1 MAKDPAVLAH
11 QEWLGY
17 VQPAGL
23 VVSIPAMLDANVRIN
38 QNIAPDHRRFLDA
51 LPSSSDGE
59 PIPEVAD
66 FPQFA
71 QAVLGWSAADLYG
84 APGSEPLPE
93 SLEVPLPDYSE
104 TLRPTYALR
113 EFEVTGNGR
122 EWILLIKVLPKG
134 TDFDAVDDS
143 DSRHWQASPQAKF
156 ERLLRQARVPIGLL
170 VNGQQIR
177 LVYAPE
183 KELSGHATFKLA
195 EMVKVA
201 GRPIFAAF
209 HMLLSFER
217 LYSVAERE
225 RLPAVLESSR
235 KYQNVVSTQLAS
247 QVLEALYELLRGFQ
261 AADDQAQGKLLHD
274 VLAKDPDHV
283 YRGLLTTLLRMVF
296 VLYAEDRGLLST
308 DPVFTNY
315 YSITGLYERLRI
327 DDGRYP
333 DTMDQRYGAW
343 AQLLTL
349 FRLIYRGGSHA
360 ALRIPARE
368 GYLFDPDRYLFL
380 EGRLDVNDEVSIPRV
395 PDGVLFRVLSKL
407 MLLDGERI
415 SYRTQAVEQIGSVYE
430 AIMGFELHVASGPS
444 IAIKPAKKHGAP
456 TTINL
461 EALLATPAKE
471 RQKRFTEESDQK
483 LTGKAVDLLKVAGTV
498 NDLMNALERK
508 IASSVTPG
516 IVAKGAMIF
525 QPSNERRRSGSHY
538 TPSSLTGPIVEAA
551 LAPVLKQLGDNPTPA
566 QILNLKVCDPA
577 MGSGAFLVEACR
589 QLGDALSRAWNTHNE
604 RPILPPDEDEALH
617 AQRQIA
623 QRCLYGVD
631 KNPMATDL
639 AKLSLWLA
647 TLAKDHPFT
656 FLDHSLRAGD
666 SLVGL
671 TRKQIA
677 AFNWN
682 EGDRQQSFLEP
693 VVRQR
698 IDRLSAY
705 RQRILAARDDV
716 PYTQLHQEM
725 EGAEETLAPLRQA
738 GDSVIAAFFSA
749 EKPKAK
755 DNARTVLRDLTE
767 RVFRN
772 VTDLESLAKIEEA
785 VSTLNSGSKG
795 IHPFHWELEFPEVF
809 AVDEHGEQT
818 GGFDV
823 IVGNPPFAGGRKVKE
838 AFGQNYLAWMQT
850 LHSESHGNADLVAQ
864 FFRRSFDLLTQ
875 GGCFGLIATNTI
887 GQGDTRHTGLRWICM
902 NGGSIYRAQKRLKWP
917 GQAAVVV
924 SVVHARKGSAKMPL
938 ILDGREVPVIT
949 AYLFHAGGNES
960 PNRLGANEKKCF
972 IGNVVLGMGFTFDD
986 SGEVGVTTDISEMNR
1001 LIEKNPKNGERIF
1014 PYLGGEELNT
1024 DPRHSHRRFIISFED
1039 WPLRRCNLGFSW
1051 IGASAEARR
1060 EWLRAGIVPIDY
1072 PDHVAEDY
1080 PDLLAIVEERVKPER
1095 MKDQQ
1100 REYREYWWKYARR
1113 AVDLNR
1119 YIRNFRPSEILAVNC
1134 GATPHLAISFIPASQ
1149 VFSHSLALF
1158 TSSSSATFS
1167 ALQSR
1172 PHEVWARFMAS
1183 SMKDDLRYTPSDCF
1197 ETFPFP
1203 VSYEA
1208 NADLEQAGK
1217 AYYDFR
1223 ADLMVQNDEGLTK
1236 TYNRFHDPNED
1247 SADIQRLRELH
1258 AAMDRAVLDAYGWQ
1272 DIQPVCAFFPEFDD
1286 EEEEDEGGRPKKKK
1300 YRYRWPDE
1308 IHDEVLARLLDL
1320 NRQRALEEGQLIAAE
1335 EAANALIAEAS
1346 KKSAKKSSRKK
1357 PGQPPSATLFGTE
1370 EEDA

>member
-17 VQPAGL
+17 VQPVGL

-38 QNIAPDHRRFLDA
+38 QNIAPNHRRFLEA
-51 LPSSSDGE
+51 LPADKDGE

-66 FPQFA
+66 FPQFV
-71 QAVLGWSAADLYG
+71 QAVLGWSEGDLYG
-84 APGSEPLPE
+84 SPGAPPLPE
-93 SLEVPLPDYSE
+93 NLEVPLPDYNE
-104 TLRPTYALR
+104 TLRPSYALR
-113 EFEVTGNGR
+113 EFEPPAGAR
-122 EWILLIKVLPKG
+122 EWILLVKVLPMG
-134 TDFDAVDDS
+134 IDFDAVEDVDA
-143 DSRHWQASPQAKF
+143 RHWQASPQAKF
-156 ERLLRQARVPIGLL
+156 ERLLRQTQIPIGLL
-170 VNGQQIR
+170 FNGRQIR

-183 KELSGHATFKLA
+183 KELSGYATFKLA

-209 HMLLSFER
+209 HTLLSFER
-217 LYSVAERE
+217 LYSVGERE
-225 RLPAVLESSR
+225 RLPAILENSR

-308 DPVFTNY
+308 DPVFANY

-360 ALRIPARE
+360 ALKIPARE

-380 EGRLDVNDEVSIPRV
+380 EGRIAPNDEVSIPRV

-415 SYRTQAVEQIGSVYE
+415 SYRTLAVEQIGSVYE

-461 EALLATPAKE
+461 EALLHTAPD
-471 RQKRFTEESDQK
+471 KRLKWFTDETDQK
-483 LTGKAVDLLKVAGTV
+483 LTGKAVDSFKAATNI
-498 NDLMNALERK
+498 NDLMTALDRK
-508 IASSVTPG
+508 IASAVTPG

-538 TPSSLTGPIVEAA
+538 TPASLTGPIVEAA
-551 LAPVLKQLGDNPTPA
+551 LAPVLKQLGDNPTSA

-589 QLGDALSRAWNTHNE
+589 QLGAALSRAWHAHND
-604 RPILPPDEDEALH
+604 RPILPIDEDEELH

-666 SLVGL
+666 SLIGL

-682 EGDRQQSFLEP
+682 AFGQMSLFDEKVQKRVEAVSKSRSE
-693 VVRQR
+693 
-698 IDRLSAY
+698 
-705 RQRILAARDDV
+705 ILTARDDV
-716 PYTQLHQEM
+716 PYTLLTQKM
-725 EGAEETLAPLRQA
+725 EKVEDDLSLPRQI
-738 GDSVIAAFFSA
+738 GDAVVAAFFA
-749 EKPKAK
+749 EDKPKARE
-755 DNARTVLRDLTE
+755 NVRTHLSGT
-767 RVFRN
+767 
-772 VTDLESLAKIEEA
+772 LAKDLKEHGFVA
-785 VSTLNSGSKG
+785 VDGEIDKAIAKLKAGSKG

-809 AVDEHGEQT
+809 AVDKSAEQT
-818 GGFDV
+818 SGFDV
-823 IVGNPPFAGGRKVKE
+823 IVGNPPFAGK
-838 AFGQNYLAWMQT
+838 NT
-850 LHSESHGNADLVAQ
+850 LIAANQDAYPDWLKAIHAESHGNADLVAH
-864 FFRRSFDLLTQ
+864 FFRRSFNLLRND
-875 GGCFGLIATNTI
+875 GCLGLIATNTI
-887 GQGDTRHTGLRWICM
+887 GQGDTRSTGLRWIC
-902 NGGSIYRAQKRLKWP
+902 NHGGTIYRAIKRFKWP
-917 GQAAVVV
+917 GEAAVVV
-924 SVVHARKGSAKMPL
+924 SVIHILRGNMAPPYILSGRQVARISAF
-938 ILDGREVPVIT
+938 
-949 AYLFHAGGNES
+949 LFHAGGNDDPATLE
-960 PNRLGANEKKCF
+960 ANGERSF
-972 IGNVVLGMGFTFDD
+972 IGSYILGMGFTFDD
-986 SGEVGVTTDISEMNR
+986 TDTKGVASPIADMHR
-1001 LIEKNPKNGERIF
+1001 LIAKDQRNAERIL
-1014 PYLGGEELNT
+1014 PYLGGEEVNNSPAQMHDRYVINFGDFPLERKAT
-1024 DPRHSHRRFIISFED
+1024 GHRWRDLKEETQRQQIHD
-1039 WPLRRCNLGFSW
+1039 GFV
-1051 IGASAEARR
+1051 A
-1060 EWLRAGIVPIDY
+1060 LDY
-1072 PDHVAEDY
+1072 PYPVASDW
-1080 PDLLAIVEERVKPER
+1080 PDLLEIVKQRVRPGRIKDNRENYRRLWWQFAERRPGLSTAMSRHRSVFCLSRVSPWHTLSSIPSSLVPAESLVVIAS
-1095 MKDQQ
+1095 
-1100 REYREYWWKYARR
+1100 ESYAM
-1113 AVDLNR
+1113 
-1119 YIRNFRPSEILAVNC
+1119 FSILQC
-1134 GATPHLAISFIPASQ
+1134 RS
-1149 VFSHSLALF
+1149 
-1158 TSSSSATFS
+1158 
-1167 ALQSR
+1167 
-1172 PHEVWARFMAS
+1172 HEVWARFMAS
-1183 SMKDDLRYTPSDCF
+1183 SLEDRLRYTPSDCF

-1203 VSYEA
+1203 ENYES
-1208 NADLEQAGK
+1208 NLGLETAGN

-1223 ADLMVQNDEGLTK
+1223 ADLMIRNDEGLTK

-1247 SADIQRLRELH
+1247 SADIQHLRKLH
-1258 AAMDRAVLDAYGWQ
+1258 AAMDRAVLDAYGWW
-1272 DIQPVCAFFPEFDD
+1272 DIQPVCEFFPEFD
-1286 EEEEDEGGRPKKKK
+1286 EEDEEGEGERPKRKK
-1300 YRYRWPDE
+1300 YRYRWPEE

-1320 NRQRALEEGQLIAAE
+1320 NRQRALEEGQILVPEQTTESPWSDENQKTAKRRGRKS
-1335 EAANALIAEAS
+1335 EATGSLG
-1346 KKSAKKSSRKK
+1346 
-1357 PGQPPSATLFGTE
+1357 PLFGTTE
-1370 EEDA
+1370 EEE

>member
-1 MAKDPAVLAH
+1 MAKDPAIFAH

-17 VQPAGL
+17 VQPVGL

-38 QNIAPDHRRFLDA
+38 QNVAPDHRRFLEA
-51 LPSSSDGE
+51 LPVDADGE
-59 PIPEVAD
+59 PIPEYAD
-66 FPQFA
+66 FPRFA
-71 QAVLGWSAADLYG
+71 QIVLGWEASDLYG
-84 APGSEPLPE
+84 APGAAPLPE
-93 SLEVPLPDYSE
+93 TLEVSLPDYNE
-104 TLRPTYALR
+104 TLRPSYALR
-113 EFEVTGNGR
+113 EYEPASGAR
-122 EWILLIKVLPKG
+122 EWILLVKVLPMG
-134 TDFDAVDDS
+134 VNFDAVEEV
-143 DSRHWQASPQAKF
+143 DSRHWQASLQAKF
-156 ERLLRQARVPIGLL
+156 ERLLRQTKVPIGLL
-170 VNGQQIR
+170 FNGRQIR

-195 EMVKVA
+195 EMVNVA

-209 HMLLSFER
+209 QMLLSAER

-225 RLPAVLESSR
+225 RLPAILENSR

-261 AADDQAQGKLLHD
+261 AADDQAHGKLLHD
-274 VLAKDPDHV
+274 VLVKDPDHV

-308 DPVFTNY
+308 DPVFANY

-380 EGRLDVNDEVSIPRV
+380 EGRRAVKDEVSIPRV

-415 SYRTQAVEQIGSVYE
+415 SYRTLAVEQIGSVYE

-461 EALLATPAKE
+461 EALLATPAKD
-471 RQKRFTEESDQK
+471 RVKRFTDETDQK
-483 LTGKAVDLLKVAGTV
+483 LTGKAVDLLKAAGTV
-498 NDLMNALERK
+498 NDLMTALERK

-566 QILNLKVCDPA
+566 QIFNLKVCDPA

-589 QLGDALSRAWNTHNE
+589 QLGDALSRAWHAHNE

-682 EGDRQQSFLEP
+682 EEDEQQSFIEP
-693 VVRQR
+693 IIRTR
-698 IDRLSAY
+698 IELVSRY

-716 PYTQLHQEM
+716 PYSQLKQDL
-725 EGAEETLAPLRQA
+725 EGAEEALVLVRQV

-749 EKPKAK
+749 DRAKARE
-755 DNARTVLRDLTE
+755 NARVVLRDLTE
-767 RVFRN
+767 FSIKD
-772 VTDLESLAKIEEA
+772 VTDEKSFTAIEEA
-785 VSTLNSGSKG
+785 LAGLHRGSRG
-795 IHPFHWELEFPEVF
+795 IRPFHWELEFPEVF
-809 AVDEHGEQT
+809 IFDERGERV

-823 IVGNPPFAGGRKVKE
+823 IVGNPPFMGGG
-838 AFGQNYLAWMQT
+838 FN
-850 LHSESHGNADLVAQ
+850 N
-864 FFRRSFDLLTQ
+864 
-875 GGCFGLIATNTI
+875 
-887 GQGDTRHTGLRWICM
+887 
-902 NGGSIYRAQKRLKWP
+902 
-917 GQAAVVV
+917 
-924 SVVHARKGSAKMPL
+924 
-938 ILDGREVPVIT
+938 EVQ
-949 AYLFHAGGNES
+949 
-960 PNRLGANEKKCF
+960 
-972 IGNVVLGMGFTFDD
+972 
-986 SGEVGVTTDISEMNR
+986 
-1001 LIEKNPKNGERIF
+1001 
-1014 PYLGGEELNT
+1014 
-1024 DPRHSHRRFIISFED
+1024 
-1039 WPLRRCNLGFSW
+1039 
-1051 IGASAEARR
+1051 
-1060 EWLRAGIVPIDY
+1060 
-1072 PDHVAEDY
+1072 
-1080 PDLLAIVEERVKPER
+1080 RV
-1095 MKDQQ
+1095 
-1100 REYREYWWKYARR
+1100 
-1113 AVDLNR
+1113 
-1119 YIRNFRPSEILAVNC
+1119 C
-1134 GATPHLAISFIPASQ
+1134 
-1149 VFSHSLALF
+1149 
-1158 TSSSSATFS
+1158 
-1167 ALQSR
+1167 
-1172 PHEVWARFMAS
+1172 
-1183 SMKDDLRYTPSDCF
+1183 
-1197 ETFPFP
+1197 
-1203 VSYEA
+1203 
-1208 NADLEQAGK
+1208 
-1217 AYYDFR
+1217 
-1223 ADLMVQNDEGLTK
+1223 
-1236 TYNRFHDPNED
+1236 
-1247 SADIQRLRELH
+1247 
-1258 AAMDRAVLDAYGWQ
+1258 
-1272 DIQPVCAFFPEFDD
+1272 
-1286 EEEEDEGGRPKKKK
+1286 
-1300 YRYRWPDE
+1300 
-1308 IHDEVLARLLDL
+1308 
-1320 NRQRALEEGQLIAAE
+1320 
-1335 EAANALIAEAS
+1335 
-1346 KKSAKKSSRKK
+1346 
-1357 PGQPPSATLFGTE
+1357 
-1370 EEDA
+1370 